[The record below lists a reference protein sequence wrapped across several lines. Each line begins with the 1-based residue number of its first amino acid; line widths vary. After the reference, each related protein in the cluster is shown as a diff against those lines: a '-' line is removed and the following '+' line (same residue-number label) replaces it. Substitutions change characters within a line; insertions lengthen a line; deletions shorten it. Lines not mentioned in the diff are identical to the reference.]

1 MPSSKYERELR
12 FINNEVVRLTAEL
25 DDLREM
31 MPQNPLDAEKKAVD
45 VGLIEERLGE
55 LMMRKNDIEDSFI
68 AAGMEIPDLRRS
80 MNLNTCR
87 DTANYSDEEPVRQEM
102 SVPVPEVRPA
112 AGLDELSAQVASI
125 TDELMQIEI
134 KMLQAEISDDESE
147 KAKLTMSANALRDRR
162 DNLVRQ
168 IKELK
173 SAPAE
178 NDDVSDDA
186 LVSRIAA
193 LEADNRA
200 LRSQLSAVRSDIT
213 AMMDDVRRIMAAL
226 NLDTEDQ

>member
-1 MPSSKYERELR
+1 MPGSKYERELR
-12 FINNEVVRLTAEL
+12 FINNEVVRLMAEL

-68 AAGMEIPDLRRS
+68 AAGMEIPDLKRS

-87 DTANYSDEEPVRQEM
+87 DTANHFNDASGQQEGPAPVT
-102 SVPVPEVRPA
+102 EVRPA

-134 KMLQAEISDDESE
+134 KMLQAEISDDDSE
-147 KAKLTMSANALRDRR
+147 KAKLTMSANALRGRR
-162 DNLVRQ
+162 DTLVQQ

-173 SAPAE
+173 SAPSQQE
-178 NDDVSDDA
+178 DVSGDA
-186 LVSRIAA
+186 LASRIAA
-193 LEADNRA
+193 LEADNRT

-213 AMMDDVRRIMAAL
+213 AMMDDVRRVVAAL
-226 NLDTEDQ
+226 GLDTEDQ

>member
-87 DTANYSDEEPVRQEM
+87 DTANYSDEAPVRPEM
-102 SVPVPEVRPA
+102 SAPVPEVRPA

-178 NDDVSDDA
+178 REDVSDDA

-226 NLDTEDQ
+226 DLDTEDQ